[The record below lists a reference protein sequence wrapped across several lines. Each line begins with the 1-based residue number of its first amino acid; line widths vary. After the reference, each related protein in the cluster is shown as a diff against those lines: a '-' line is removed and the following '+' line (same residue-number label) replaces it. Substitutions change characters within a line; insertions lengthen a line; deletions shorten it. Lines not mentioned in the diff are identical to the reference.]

1 MSNSERPALS
11 LTQLVKTY
19 VSLVGGPALALWVI
33 LQFGSLLTSNRS
45 PAHSTTA
52 IRAAASQTQAAT
64 AAAPSPNPDLPLRIV
79 VILVAARL
87 VGLLVRRIGH
97 TSWAKGSQESRDV
110 HRSSHICPVY
120 VRAVS
125 RRSQL
130 TDEPNATTVETARV
144 GTTGWPM
151 WP

>member
-87 VGLLVRRIGH
+87 VGLLVRRIGQPH
-97 TSWAKGSQESRDV
+97 VVGERLAGIARRPSILAHMPSLRPGGV
-110 HRSSHICPVY
+110 AAIPAHR
-120 VRAVS
+120 RA
-125 RRSQL
+125 
-130 TDEPNATTVETARV
+130 
-144 GTTGWPM
+144 
-151 WP
+151 